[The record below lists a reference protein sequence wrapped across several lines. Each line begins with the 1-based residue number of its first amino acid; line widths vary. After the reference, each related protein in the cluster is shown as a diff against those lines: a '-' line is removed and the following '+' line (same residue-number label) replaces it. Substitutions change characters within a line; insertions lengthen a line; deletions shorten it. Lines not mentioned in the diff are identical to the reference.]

1 MLNDQN
7 YKPTIPIK
15 WINLNSA
22 IRRRDRM
29 NWAISQGGWRANR
42 FEAIDALDKN
52 QLFLPI
58 ANPLMHGQALP
69 GIMRFS
75 EENPNRKTN
84 RNELACFASWQRI
97 IIEAEREPS
106 EWILLME
113 DDVGASLAAPEAWP
127 ISLESLISDA
137 PENCLAI
144 QLAPINANARK
155 HLYNEWILSN
165 KKTWLTSKHLVRS
178 HGNGAI
184 LISKN
189 ALKILIPCLSRYTA
203 INFPNVHPL
212 IHPFKIRPVADKWIY
227 GSLPKN
233 SCYVVNYPLFCLD
246 AKNSSLHTDHIN
258 KYHQPSKQVTRD
270 IWIAEGNMMLLK
282 ALEKWEAIK

>member
-1 MLNDQN
+1 VNKN
-7 YKPTIPIK
+7 YKPLIPIK

-22 IRRRDRM
+22 IRRRHRM
-29 NWAISQGGWRANR
+29 NWAISEGGWRANR
-42 FEAIDALDKN
+42 FEAIDGTDTR

-97 IIEAEREPS
+97 IIEAEKDPCD
-106 EWILLME
+106 WILLME

-127 ISLESLISDA
+127 ISLENLLHEA
-137 PENCLAI
+137 PQNCLAI
-144 QLAPINANARK
+144 QLAPISAKVRRY
-155 HLYNEWILSN
+155 LYNEWIVSN
-165 KKTWLTSKHLVRS
+165 RKNWLTSKHLVRS

-184 LISKN
+184 LINKI
-189 ALKILIPCLSRYTA
+189 ALKKLIPWLSRYAAKT
-203 INFPNVHPL
+203 FPNIHPL
-212 IHPFKIRPVADKWIY
+212 IHPWKIRPVADKWIY

-233 SCYVVNYPLFCLD
+233 SCYVANYPFFCLD
-246 AKNSSLHTDHIN
+246 GENSSLHTDHVN
-258 KYHQPSKQVTRD
+258 KYHTPSKQVTMD
-270 IWIAEGNMMLLK
+270 IWIAEGNTQLIK
-282 ALEKWEAIK
+282 ALKGWVAIK